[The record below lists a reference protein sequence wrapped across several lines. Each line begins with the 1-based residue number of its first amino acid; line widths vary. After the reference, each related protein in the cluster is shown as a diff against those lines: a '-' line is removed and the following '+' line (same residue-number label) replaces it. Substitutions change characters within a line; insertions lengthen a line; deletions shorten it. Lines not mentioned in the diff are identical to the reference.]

1 MEFFLDSADLNLV
14 RTFKK
19 MGLIAGVT
27 TNPAI
32 MAKESGSIKTRV
44 RDICEIADGPVSVE
58 VVAETTNGMIEQ
70 GLILK
75 K

>member
-27 TNPAI
+27 SNPAI
-32 MAKESGSIKTRV
+32 MANKPDYTILSSIIRSSM
-44 RDICEIADGPVSVE
+44 IGISV
-58 VVAETTNGMIEQ
+58 
-70 GLILK
+70 
-75 K
+75 